1 MAKQS
6 GYLKRLDAQNK
17 AKQGRQLIFAM
28 QYAEDAAM
36 MAAAEV
42 FGMGEER
49 AKRFGRA
56 YCKYVNEISKL
67 IFADSKDDKDCEYS
81 RAKIDQRLSE
91 ICGKYF
97 QPWEVR
103 YNGK

>member
-6 GYLKRLDAQNK
+6 GYLRKLKAQEN
-17 AKQGRQLIFAM
+17 ARASRRMMFTM

-36 MAAAEV
+36 LACAEV
-42 FGMGEER
+42 FGMGPER
-49 AKRFGRA
+49 AKRFGQA

-67 IFADSKDDKDCEYS
+67 IHDDAKDDKDCVYS
-81 RAKIDQRLSE
+81 RESIDRRLAT

-97 QPWEVR
+97 QPWEER
-103 YNGK
+103 YSGR

>member
-6 GYLKRLDAQNK
+6 EFLRRLDAKYK
-17 AKQGRQLIFAM
+17 ARESRQLMFAM

-36 MAAAEV
+36 MAAADV

-49 AKRFGRA
+49 ARRFGQA

-67 IFADSKDDKDCEYS
+67 IHTDSKDDRDCEYS
-81 RAKIDQRLSE
+81 RAKIDQRLKE

-97 QPWEVR
+97 QPWEER
-103 YNGK
+103 YSGR

>member
-6 GYLKRLDAQNK
+6 GYLKRLEAQNK
-17 AKQGRQLIFAM
+17 AKQSRQLMFAM

-49 AKRFGRA
+49 AKRFGQA
-56 YCKYVNEISKL
+56 YCRYVNEISKL
-67 IFADSKDDKDCEYS
+67 IHTDSKDDKDCEYS
-81 RAKIDQRLSE
+81 RAKIDQKLKE

-97 QPWEVR
+97 VPWEER